1 MKIYA
6 TFANRKHDPESVE
19 LVDAWDE
26 FCFDENPTGFE
37 ESKDRALAS
46 WGDDLLRWVTVEID
60 VEAADIYEALDPA
73 ITTRG
78 HVGHVEPAIEADRV

>member
-1 MKIYA
+1 MKIFA
-6 TFANRKHDPESVE
+6 TFANRKHDPELIE

-37 ESKDRALAS
+37 DSKAAALGS

-60 VEAADIYEALDPA
+60 VEAAGIYDALMPVSIQA
-73 ITTRG
+73 RG
-78 HVGHVEPAIEADRV
+78 HVTAIADLD